1 MHFITIIIGHKCE
14 KPGWALVFD
23 GNLKNQQDVC
33 FDANAGY
40 AEFKGLNG
48 QVRIG
53 CQDTPSFKS
62 MYCELH
68 KPKVPASAK
77 TPAEG
82 TRHSD
87 DAGDHELGII
97 TGKRVTRTSV
107 LYEVYN
113 VMHVNSKHTCTCWL
127 VCMLHDYY
135 YNIFVKS

>member
-1 MHFITIIIGHKCE
+1 MHIYTISIIAGHKCE
-14 KPGWALVFD
+14 QPGCGWALVFD
-23 GNLKNQQDVC
+23 GNLKNHRDVC
-33 FDANAGY
+33 FAANAGY

-62 MYCELH
+62 RYCELH
-68 KPKVPASAK
+68 KPKVPATAK

-87 DAGDHELGII
+87 DAGDHQLGII

-107 LYEVYN
+107 LYEVY
-113 VMHVNSKHTCTCWL
+113 VMQGRSQ
-127 VCMLHDYY
+127 D
-135 YNIFVKS
+135 FR